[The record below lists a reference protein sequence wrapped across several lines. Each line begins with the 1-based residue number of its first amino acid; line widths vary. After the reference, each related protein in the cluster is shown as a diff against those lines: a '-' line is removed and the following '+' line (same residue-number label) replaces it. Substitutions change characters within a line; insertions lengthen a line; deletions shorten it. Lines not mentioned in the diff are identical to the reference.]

1 MVYPHPKPTNTSK
14 EIVKMVTNE
23 ELDLLRLLPY
33 GANNA
38 VPTAY
43 LSSITNTSQRN
54 VRTIIR
60 SLVIEYGVPIVGERT
75 GSKRGYYIA
84 TNQDELARASG
95 PLKNEIKQLA
105 LRNRALMFAQIRTD
119 WLEYL
124 SKGDQDNG

>member
-1 MVYPHPKPTNTSK
+1 M
-14 EIVKMVTNE
+14 ITNE

-124 SKGDQDNG
+124 SKGDQGNG

>member
-1 MVYPHPKPTNTSK
+1 ML
-14 EIVKMVTNE
+14 TNE

-60 SLVIEYGVPIVGERT
+60 SLVIKHGVPIVGERT

-84 TNQDELARASG
+84 TNSEERTRAIA
-95 PLKNEIKQLA
+95 PLKAEIKRLA
-105 LRNRALMFAQIRTD
+105 HRQVALEFAEIRTD

-124 SKGDQDNG
+124 TKGDQNNGRSNF

>member
-1 MVYPHPKPTNTSK
+1 
-14 EIVKMVTNE
+14 MVTNE

-124 SKGDQDNG
+124 SKGDQDNGKSDI